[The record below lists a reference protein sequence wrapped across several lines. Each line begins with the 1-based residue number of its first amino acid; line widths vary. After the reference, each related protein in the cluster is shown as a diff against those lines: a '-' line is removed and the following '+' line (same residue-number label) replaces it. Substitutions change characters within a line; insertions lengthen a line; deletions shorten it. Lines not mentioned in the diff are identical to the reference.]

1 MTLTELRYLIA
12 LDHERHFGRAAE
24 RCFVSQPTLSVAVR
38 KLEDELGV
46 TLFER
51 NRNEVAPTPIGLR
64 VLAQARVVL
73 EEARVITQIAQDGK
87 DPLRGPLRLGAIY
100 TIGPYLLPRLIAP
113 LAQRA
118 PDMPLIIEENYTAV
132 LTERLRQGA
141 LDVIIL
147 SLPYEHPALS
157 TLPLYDEPFVVITP
171 PQHPWRARATIRA
184 EDLGG
189 ENVLLLGEGHCFRN
203 QVLQACPRCV
213 PDKPERRPQQDFEGA
228 SLETLR
234 QMVASGLGVSVLPRT
249 AALSFPALEGL
260 LQVKPF
266 AASVPQR
273 RVALAWRRSFPRPAA
288 IDALQRAIRA
298 CELPGVTFLE
308 QAAPPG

>member
-249 AALSFPALEGL
+249 AALAFPALEGL

-266 AASVPQR
+266 AGSVPQR

-298 CELPGVTFLE
+298 CELPGVTYLE

>member
-1 MTLTELRYLIA
+1 MTLTELRYLIS

-64 VLAQARVVL
+64 VLEQARVVL
-73 EEARVITQIAQDGK
+73 EEARLITQIAQDGK

-266 AASVPQR
+266 AGSAPQR

-298 CELPGVTFLE
+298 CELPGVTYLE

>member
-64 VLAQARVVL
+64 VLEQARVVL
-73 EEARVITQIAQDGK
+73 EEARLITQIAQDGK

-113 LAQRA
+113 LARFA
-118 PDMPLIIEENYTAV
+118 PDMPLVIEENYTAV
-132 LTERLRQGA
+132 LTERLRQSA

-147 SLPYEHPALS
+147 SLPHEHPVLN
-157 TLPLYDEPFVVITP
+157 TLALYDEPFVVITP
-171 PQHPWRARATIRA
+171 PQHPWRARATIA
-184 EDLGG
+184 PEDLGE
-189 ENVLLLGEGHCFRN
+189 ENVLMLGEGHCFRD
-203 QVLQACPRCV
+203 QVLKACPRCV
-213 PDKPERRPQQDFEGA
+213 PDKQQRRPLQDFEGA

-249 AALSFPALEGL
+249 AALAVPAMAGL
-260 LQVKPF
+260 LEVKPF
-266 AASVPQR
+266 ATNVPQR
-273 RVALAWRRSFPRPAA
+273 RVALAWRRSFPRRAA

-298 CELPGVTFLE
+298 CELPGVTYLE
-308 QAAPPG
+308 GAANAP

>member
-64 VLAQARVVL
+64 DLAQARVVL

-171 PQHPWRARATIRA
+171 PQHSWRARATIRA

-266 AASVPQR
+266 AGSVPQR

-298 CELPGVTFLE
+298 CELPGVTYLE

>member
-266 AASVPQR
+266 AGSAPQR

-298 CELPGVTFLE
+298 CELPGVTYLE

>member
-64 VLAQARVVL
+64 ILEQARVVL
-73 EEARVITQIAQDGK
+73 EEARLITQIAQDGK

-113 LAQRA
+113 LTRFA
-118 PDMPLIIEENYTAV
+118 PDMPLVIEENYTAV

-147 SLPYEHPALS
+147 SLPYEHPVLS
-157 TLPLYDEPFVVITP
+157 TLALYDEPFVVITP
-171 PQHPWRARATIRA
+171 PQHPWRARATIA
-184 EDLGG
+184 PEDLGE
-189 ENVLLLGEGHCFRN
+189 ENVLMLGEGHCFRD
-203 QVLQACPRCV
+203 QVLKACPRCV
-213 PDKPERRPQQDFEGA
+213 PDKQQRRPLQDFEGA

-249 AALSFPALEGL
+249 AALAVPAMEGL
-260 LQVKPF
+260 LEVKPF
-266 AASVPQR
+266 AANVPQR
-273 RVALAWRRSFPRPAA
+273 RVALAWRRSFPRRAA
-288 IDALQRAIRA
+288 IDALQRAIHA
-298 CELPGVTFLE
+298 CELPGVTYLE
-308 QAAPPG
+308 GAANAP

>member
-132 LTERLRQGA
+132 LTDRLRQGA